1 MNPKIKFMILN
12 QKFYSRPAMSAIF
25 VYWAPAKDRT
35 KMLGSSTS
43 GAWVGNIIAL
53 PLGGFLCVYGFDG
66 GWPTIFYIF
75 GIQFKIQLYQVVFD
89 NSSTIQ
95 LLLIIFI

>member
-1 MNPKIKFMILN
+1 MDNYGFLSFLRFLRFLN
-12 QKFYSRPAMSAIF
+12 SRPAMSAIF

-75 GIQFKIQLYQVVFD
+75 GNLITVD
-89 NSSTIQ
+89 N
-95 LLLIIFI
+95 